1 MCLNITLN
9 LHHGP
14 VDPSAVHWLDINS
27 SASNLKLACL
37 LFFFF
42 PHVQPLLV
50 AVEPLS
56 KVRQS
61 RGEWRAHH
69 HGCHPDYWGTVQKAL
84 APGCWHSGSRSFKE
98 PLPDM
103 ELSDRR

>member
-27 SASNLKLACL
+27 S
-37 LFFFF
+37 
-42 PHVQPLLV
+42 LLV

-69 HGCHPDYWGTVQKAL
+69 HGCHPDYWGTVQEAL